1 MPNDRWLSRTPD
13 GSWAVLVRPLPA
25 VTGLALL
32 VAGLGLALM
41 AQTGQVWIR
50 GAADSIWLALMVIGV
65 TTVLAIGRTTAFAAL
80 LAAAT
85 VIVFCWGLD
94 FEHTNGQTP
103 DFRLPWPPHLIATV
117 GLVSLAGTLGML
129 GAFRAKRRAW
139 LAVGCGALAMGLA
152 GTGIVR

>member
-1 MPNDRWLSRTPD
+1 M
-13 GSWAVLVRPLPA
+13 LVRPLPA
-25 VTGLALL
+25 LTGLALL

-41 AQTGQVWIR
+41 AQTDQVWIR
-50 GAADSIWLALMVIGV
+50 GAGETIWLALTVIAV
-65 TTVLAIGRTTAFAAL
+65 TTVVAIGRTTAFTAL

-103 DFRLPWPPHLIATV
+103 DFRLPWPPHLVAAV
-117 GLVSLAGTLGML
+117 GLVSLAAVLGML

-139 LAVGCGALAMGLA
+139 LAVGCGVLAMGLA